1 MQSSRLAAWVAAAIV
16 FIFGALLL
24 FLPDTAQ
31 RLDELSVGG
40 ERDSTQGVVVDSV
53 TETSTDDL
61 GNTTTT
67 TTETIHR
74 ENLGSPWV
82 RIFGSPAIVF
92 LFRILVVAILAF
104 LIAALIYRTAVA
116 RFTIRGGSPWMELA
130 ELDRQ
135 DAVDALDD
143 LLLGTPRLREKVDGL
158 RVVTKEKIRRGAPGF
173 QVDRTLEDGTLLAG
187 LPYPISKVFE
197 DPNVAMSSF
206 RIELEQRLRKLA
218 NSRPS
223 IRPSTSRT
231 CWARWR
237 QTASSR
243 RPRYAGSPTLW
254 TWATA
259 PCTAR
264 ASTVGSSTGCAR
276 TGFLCSARS
285 TGSQRL
291 PREKATSITG

>member
-1 MQSSRLAAWVAAAIV
+1 MTVMQSSRLAAWVAAAIV
-16 FIFGALLL
+16 FIFGGLLL
-24 FLPDTAQ
+24 FLPDQAKV
-31 RLDELSVGG
+31 LDELSVGG
-40 ERDSTQGVVVDSV
+40 ERDSTQGVTVESV
-53 TETSTDDL
+53 TETTTDSV
-61 GNTTTT
+61 GSTTTT

-143 LLLGTPRLREKVDGL
+143 LLLGTPRLREKVAGL

-187 LPYPISKVFE
+187 LPYPISKVFD

-218 NSRPS
+218 NSRA
-223 IRPSTSRT
+223 ID
-231 CWARWR
+231 
-237 QTASSR
+237 
-243 RPRYAGSPTLW
+243 PTLNLKDLLGEM
-254 TWATA
+254 ATDGIFEE
-259 PCTAR
+259 TAVRGFANLVDLGDR
-264 ASTVGSSTGCAR
+264 AVRGSGIDSGIVDWV
-276 TGFLCSARS
+276 
-285 TGSQRL
+285 
-291 PREKATSITG
+291 REDGVPLLGALDWLAATPAGEGN

>member
-1 MQSSRLAAWVAAAIV
+1 MQSSRLAAWVVAAIV
-16 FIFGALLL
+16 FIFGGLLL
-24 FLPDTAQ
+24 FLPDTAR

-40 ERDSTQGVVVDSV
+40 ERDSTQAVVVDSV
-53 TETSTDDL
+53 TETVTDSV
-61 GNTTTT
+61 GSTTTT

-74 ENLGSPWV
+74 ENLGSPWL

-92 LFRILVVAILAF
+92 LFRILLIAILAF

-116 RFTIRGGSPWMELA
+116 RFTVRGGSPWLDLA

-143 LLLGTPRLREKVDGL
+143 LLLGTPRLREKVAGL

-187 LPYPISKVFE
+187 LPYPISKVFD

-218 NSRPS
+218 NSRA
-223 IRPSTSRT
+223 ID
-231 CWARWR
+231 
-237 QTASSR
+237 
-243 RPRYAGSPTLW
+243 PTLNLKDLLGEM
-254 TWATA
+254 ATDGIFEE
-259 PCTAR
+259 TAVRGFANLVDLGDR
-264 ASTVGSSTGCAR
+264 AVRGSGIDA
-276 TGFLCSARS
+276 GIVDWV
-285 TGSQRL
+285 
-291 PREKATSITG
+291 REDGVPLLGALDWLAATPAGEGA

>member
-1 MQSSRLAAWVAAAIV
+1 MTVMQSSRLAAWVAAAIV
-16 FIFGALLL
+16 FIFGGLLL
-24 FLPDTAQ
+24 FLPGQAKV
-31 RLDELSVGG
+31 LDELSVGG
-40 ERDSTQGVVVDSV
+40 ERDSTQGVIVESV
-53 TETSTDDL
+53 TETTTDSV
-61 GNTTTT
+61 GSTTTT

-143 LLLGTPRLREKVDGL
+143 LLLGTPRLREKVAGL

-187 LPYPISKVFE
+187 LPYPISKVFD

-218 NSRPS
+218 NSRA
-223 IRPSTSRT
+223 ID
-231 CWARWR
+231 
-237 QTASSR
+237 
-243 RPRYAGSPTLW
+243 PTLNLKDLLGEM
-254 TWATA
+254 ATDGIFEE
-259 PCTAR
+259 TAVRGFANLVDLGDR
-264 ASTVGSSTGCAR
+264 AVRGSGIDSGIVDWV
-276 TGFLCSARS
+276 
-285 TGSQRL
+285 
-291 PREKATSITG
+291 REDGVPLLGALDWLAATPAGEGN

>member
-1 MQSSRLAAWVAAAIV
+1 MQSSRLAAWVAATIV
-16 FIFGALLL
+16 FIFGGLLL

-53 TETSTDDL
+53 TETSTDDF

-82 RIFGSPAIVF
+82 RIFGSPAITF

-187 LPYPISKVFE
+187 LPYPISKVFD

-218 NSRPS
+218 N
-223 IRPSTSRT
+223 
-231 CWARWR
+231 AR
-237 QTASSR
+237 AID
-243 RPRYAGSPTLW
+243 PTLNLKDLLGEM
-254 TWATA
+254 ATDGIFEEA
-259 PCTAR
+259 AVRGFANLVDLGDR
-264 ASTVGSSTGCAR
+264 AVRGSGIDSGIVDWV
-276 TGFLCSARS
+276 
-285 TGSQRL
+285 
-291 PREKATSITG
+291 REDGVPLLGALDWLAATPAGEGN

>member
-16 FIFGALLL
+16 FIFGGLLL

-53 TETSTDDL
+53 TETSTDSA
-61 GNTTTT
+61 GITTTT

-82 RIFGSPAIVF
+82 RVFGSPAIVF

-116 RFTIRGGSPWMELA
+116 RFTIRGGNPWMELA

-187 LPYPISKVFE
+187 LPYPISKVFD

-218 NSRPS
+218 NSRA
-223 IRPSTSRT
+223 ID
-231 CWARWR
+231 
-237 QTASSR
+237 
-243 RPRYAGSPTLW
+243 PTLNLKDLLGEM
-254 TWATA
+254 ATDGIFEEA
-259 PCTAR
+259 AVRGFANLVDLGDR
-264 ASTVGSSTGCAR
+264 AVRGSGIDSGIVDWV
-276 TGFLCSARS
+276 
-285 TGSQRL
+285 
-291 PREKATSITG
+291 REDGVPLLGALDWLAATPAGDGN